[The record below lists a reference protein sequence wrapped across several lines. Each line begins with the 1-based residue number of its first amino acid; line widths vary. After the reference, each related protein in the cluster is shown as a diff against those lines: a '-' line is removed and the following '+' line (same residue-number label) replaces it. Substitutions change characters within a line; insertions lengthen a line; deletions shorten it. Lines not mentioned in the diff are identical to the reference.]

1 MIRITT
7 IQTNFIY
14 CLSIITES
22 YLFFCL
28 SHTSHCPIRHANLN
42 PLWSELR
49 LYNIFQY
56 FMYFSDSTGL
66 NLKIKKKKVPYL
78 KGLRLCIYHAIKSV
92 CVRLPVNNSYEEKNK
107 KVQIEIYLFFS
118 DFYFNLEKLLL
129 KLYI

>member
-66 NLKIKKKKVPYL
+66 NLKIKKKKSPLPQRVKAVHLPCD
-78 KGLRLCIYHAIKSV
+78 KECLCETSCKQFLW
-92 CVRLPVNNSYEEKNK
+92 RKNK